1 MNSLKRK
8 LLTLLLPVIT
18 GLLCGELW
26 LSYRDLV
33 IAGNSAYDRALEG
46 AIRAIDMNISTEGG
60 GLNVDLPYRMLE
72 VFRLT
77 NGGKVSYQV
86 ATDDGLMRL
95 GDADLPPP
103 PADLAQDVP
112 VFYDTKYRGK
122 SVRIGAYVRTL
133 DRSLYGVDNQRVIIQ
148 VVDATDSRS
157 GFVRSMLLQSAAMD
171 VLLVFVMSFIMGISV
186 IIALRPL
193 QRLSNEVRSR
203 ASDDM
208 TPVDTSTVPVEVRPL
223 VVAINWHVNRLDRL
237 MQNQHRFLEDA
248 SHQLRTPLTVLRT
261 QVEYAQREPEIGR
274 IRDALAGMQRGIE
287 RSVRLVNQL
296 LFLAKAENIG
306 MSGFFEPLNLAL
318 LAEQVALPALR
329 EARLKQHDFG
339 LVISDDR
346 ILVMGSEA
354 LLVEAIQNIVHN
366 AIRYVPE
373 GGQITIAVMSGD
385 GTACIKVSDNGPG
398 MSAEERAQVGQR
410 FHRGKA
416 ARLDSAGLGLAI
428 AKTIMEQHRGRL
440 NVEEGP
446 NQLGLSVSL
455 VLPLLTDGGSST
467 GMEQA

>member
-8 LLTLLLPVIT
+8 LLALLLPVIT

-33 IAGNSAYDRALEG
+33 VSGNSAYDRALDG
-46 AIRAIDMNISTEGG
+46 VIRAIDANISIEGG
-60 GLNVDLPYRMLE
+60 GLSVDLPYRMLE

-77 NGGKVSYQV
+77 NGGKVAYQV

-103 PADLAQDVP
+103 PANLSQDGP
-112 VFYDTKYRGK
+112 VFYDSEYRGK
-122 SVRIGAYVRTL
+122 MVRIGAYARTL

-157 GFVRSMLLQSAAMD
+157 GFVRSMLRQSALMD
-171 VLLVFVMSFIMGISV
+171 VLLVFVMALIMVVSV

-208 TPVDTSTVPVEVRPL
+208 TPVDTASVPAEVRPL
-223 VVAINWHVNRLDRL
+223 VDAINWHVDRFDHL
-237 MQNQHRFLEDA
+237 MQSQRRFLEDA

-296 LFLAKAENIG
+296 LFLAKAENLG
-306 MSGFFEPLNLAL
+306 MGGFLEPLDLVPL
-318 LAEQVALPALR
+318 VEQVALSGLR
-329 EARLKQHDFG
+329 EARVKQQDFG
-339 LVISDDR
+339 LVISDER
-346 ILVMGSEA
+346 IPVMGSET
-354 LLVEAIQNIVHN
+354 LLIEAIQNIIHN

-373 GGQITIAVMSGD
+373 GGQITVSLMISN
-385 GTACIKVSDNGPG
+385 GTGCIKVSDNGPG
-398 MSAEERAQVGQR
+398 MSAEELLQVGQR

-416 ARLDSAGLGLAI
+416 ARIDSAGLGLAI
-428 AKTIMEQHRGRL
+428 AKTIMEQHRGNL
-440 NVEEGP
+440 IVEEGP
-446 NQLGLSVSL
+446 DHRGLSVSL
-455 VLPLLTDGGSST
+455 VLPLLAGASPSMDV
-467 GMEQA
+467 E